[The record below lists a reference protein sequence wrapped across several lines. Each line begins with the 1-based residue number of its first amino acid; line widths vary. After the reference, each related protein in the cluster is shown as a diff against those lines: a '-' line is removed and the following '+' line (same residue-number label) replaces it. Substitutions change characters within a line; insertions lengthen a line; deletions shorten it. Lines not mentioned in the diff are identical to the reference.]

1 MRSGVLRHCCI
12 EPSRDTGA
20 ARSSPELRQRAAGRA
35 HRAALVAKMGDLG
48 PDASVAQEDFPSRD
62 HLNAQCNSAIRS
74 SPSLVTP
81 TVVAGPSRRT
91 VTAESETQGQSWN
104 GLAPKKSDRSAD
116 QARRC
121 SPNEAFGCLRNHPV
135 NRRQPALR
143 MLTALKETPGETTP
157 SRGPHRVRLK
167 TDHRRDRPHHVSS
180 RRAG

>member
-1 MRSGVLRHCCI
+1 MVRSRAQENRPRFRPYGLTAVRSCSIAAPSTSVRAAPFLAPSAMLARRHCCI
-12 EPSRDTGA
+12 EPSRDTSA
-20 ARSSPELRQRAAGRA
+20 ARSSPELRQRAADRA

-104 GLAPKKSDRSAD
+104 GLAPKIATG
-116 QARRC
+116 ARTTH
-121 SPNEAFGCLRNHPV
+121 AGVHPTKPLV
-135 NRRQPALR
+135 AY
-143 MLTALKETPGETTP
+143 AITP
-157 SRGPHRVRLK
+157 
-167 TDHRRDRPHHVSS
+167 
-180 RRAG
+180 